1 MAVLTDYR
9 RRINGICISCMLLS
23 LKSGSQVTTAFH
35 KDTIDTIISLGTIPA
50 KTSKE
55 TIKIHS
61 LNAKILLIQL
71 HII

>member
-1 MAVLTDYR
+1 MEEEGQLQTT
-9 RRINGICISCMLLS
+9 M
-23 LKSGSQVTTAFH
+23 KSGSQATTAFH

-50 KTSKE
+50 GTSKE